1 MIPEKIEVDWIGQW
15 ARYAPD
21 KVAFKDQS
29 TEVEYSYVQT
39 FNMVGRLA
47 LRLEREFAVEKG
59 QRVAVLAS
67 NEFEYIPLFYALQ
80 RLGAIMVPVNFH
92 FTARELSHVLKDCSP
107 ALLVYQEAFEGLI
120 AQTPGHLVPERKMIW
135 SGDNS
140 LIEYL
145 GEPVAGETN
154 VPMRA
159 YFEDPCMILYT
170 SGTTGFPKGAVITH
184 KMMFWNAVNTSLR
197 LDLSQKDV
205 QLAFLPLFHTGGWN
219 VLLTPFVHKGAKTV
233 LLKKFDPELV
243 VQLCE
248 KEKVTILFGV
258 PTTMDMMAR
267 SRSFCDASM
276 DSVRY
281 AIVGGEPMSL
291 ELIKIWN
298 KKGVPIR
305 QGYGLTEFGPNVF
318 SLNEE
323 DAIRK
328 IGSVGFANFYVQTK
342 VVGDDGERV
351 AQGEVG
357 ELLLKGPM
365 CMEGYWRNPEATA
378 ETIKQGWLYTGDL
391 VKFDEEGYFYV
402 VGRKKEMFI
411 SGGENVY
418 PVEVEQVISSHPA
431 VREVAVVGIPDKK
444 WGEVGKAFIGLESDV
459 ELVEETILEYCRD
472 KLARFK
478 IPKQI
483 EFLSELP
490 KGSSGKVLKKQL
502 M

>member
-1 MIPEKIEVDWIGQW
+1 MIPETIEIDWIKQW
-15 ARYAPD
+15 AYYAPD
-21 KVAFKDQS
+21 KVAFKNQS
-29 TEVEYSYVQT
+29 TGVEYSYSRIYR
-39 FNMVGRLA
+39 MVGHLAMRLQK
-47 LRLEREFAVEKG
+47 EFGIEHG
-59 QRVAVLAS
+59 QRVAVLAN

-92 FTARELSHVLKDCSP
+92 FTARELSHILKDSSP
-107 ALLVYQEAFEGLI
+107 ELLVYQAEFEAI
-120 AQTPGHLVPERKMIW
+120 VAQTPDSLVPAKKMTW

-140 LIEYL
+140 LVEGL
-145 GEPVAGETN
+145 CGPEQGETECC
-154 VPMRA
+154 MHA
-159 YFEDPCMILYT
+159 QFEDPCMILYT

-184 KMMFWNAVNTSLR
+184 KMIFWNAVNTSLR

-205 QLAFLPLFHTGGWN
+205 QLAFLPLFHTSGWN
-219 VLLTPFVHKGAKTV
+219 VLLTPFVHRGAKTV
-233 LLKKFDPELV
+233 FIKKFDPDLV

-267 SRSFCDASM
+267 SPSFGAADM
-276 DSVRY
+276 DSVRF

-291 ELIKIWN
+291 ELIKVWN
-298 KKGVPIR
+298 DKGIAIR

-318 SLNEE
+318 SLNQE

-328 IGSVGFANFYVQTK
+328 IGSVGFANFYVQTR
-342 VVGDDGERV
+342 VVANNGKDV
-351 AQGEVG
+351 PPGEVG

-365 CMEGYWRNPEATA
+365 CMDVYWNNPAATK

-391 VKFDEEGYFYV
+391 VKFDEEGYCYV

-418 PVEVEQVISSHPA
+418 PIEVEQVISSHPA
-431 VREVAVVGIPDKK
+431 VREVAIVGIPDNK
-444 WGEVGKAFIGLESDV
+444 WGEVGKAFISLEPDF
-459 ELVEETILEYCRD
+459 ELDEATILGYCRD

-478 IPKQI
+478 IPKTI
-483 EFLSELP
+483 EFLPELP
-490 KGSSGKVLKKQL
+490 KGSSGKILKRDL
-502 M
+502 V